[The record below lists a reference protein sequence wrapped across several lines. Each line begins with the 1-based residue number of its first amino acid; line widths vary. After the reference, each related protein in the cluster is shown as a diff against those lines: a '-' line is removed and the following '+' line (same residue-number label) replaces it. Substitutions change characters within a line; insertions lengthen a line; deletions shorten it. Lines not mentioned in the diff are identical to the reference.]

1 MLRAKTVILTGAG
14 RGIGAACARL
24 MGGEGA
30 RLVLNDLD
38 GDSANATAAAVR
50 EAGGE
55 AVALGGDMA
64 AEGFPEKL
72 AALAVETYG
81 APDVVVSN
89 AGFLFDGML
98 HKQTDAQWSAIL
110 DCHLSAPFRLARA
123 VAPHMRAA
131 AKAEIDARGFAS
143 DRALVNVSSTSGLHG
158 NVGQANYAA
167 AKAGVVGL
175 TKTVAR
181 EWGPLGVRCNAVAFG
196 MIDTRMT
203 NAFTDDATVTVGG
216 ATVPQGLPK
225 HLAKMWNSDEFVR
238 MAVPLA
244 RKGKAEEA
252 AGAMAFLASPM
263 ASYITEHTLEVTGGF
278 GI

>member
-38 GDSANATAAAVR
+38 GESAEATAAAVR
-50 EAGGE
+50 NAGGE

-64 AEGFPEKL
+64 GDGFPEQL
-72 AALAVETYG
+72 AALAVSTYG

-175 TKTVAR
+175 TKTAAR
-181 EWGPLGVRCNAVAFG
+181 EWGPLGIRANCVAFG

-203 NAFTDDATVTVGG
+203 RAFSDAVAVGG
-216 ATVPQGLPK
+216 EQVAQGLPE
-225 HLAKMWNSDEFVR
+225 HVAAMWQDS
-238 MAVPLA
+238 AALSQIVPLA
-244 RKGKAEEA
+244 RKGTADEA
-252 AGAMAFLASPM
+252 AGAILFLASPL
-263 ASYITEHTLEVTGGF
+263 ASYVTGTTLEVTGGM
-278 GI
+278 GM